1 MKKALL
7 FLGGLVV
14 LLLAAAV
21 AIPFIIDPNTFR
33 PMLESQLTAALGRE
47 VKLGNLKLSIL
58 QGSVGADDLS
68 IAEDPKFG
76 KTPFLK
82 AKSLGVQVEMG
93 PLITSRQLKVTGI
106 TIDQPEIILI
116 QTAAG
121 QWNVSTLGAAA
132 SNAASAKKPP
142 SSADAASPSK
152 LDLTVHK
159 IEITKGNLTLIDQGE
174 GLGKPRQLQ
183 NVQLSVTDFSQTA
196 QFPFKFS
203 GHIDTG
209 GDLKLDGKAGPINDM
224 DASLTPAQT
233 HYTLSGFDL
242 AASRLFDATTGIRG
256 LVSADG
262 DMNWKGAN
270 IEGKGLVRA
279 DKLILAKGGSPSQ
292 KVVELDFDMNH
303 DVIHHSGVIGR
314 GGIHIGKAVANLTG
328 SYSLRGAV
336 PTVNMR
342 LAGTKLPIDELTGV
356 LPALDVQFPKGSNL
370 KGGSLKIAAT
380 SIGALNKLVTKG
392 TIEVDST
399 TLQNFDLGAKMRV
412 METLAG
418 IKASPNTEFS
428 KLAAKITEENDATT
442 IESLNVMATGIGELT
457 GSGTI
462 GAQKEL
468 NLKMAVNLHT
478 AGGIIEAAGHKGDTG
493 LGFIVGGTVDNPSI
507 HPDMKSVVKAVTS
520 DTVQKAATGLLNNF
534 LNKNKKPS
542 Q

>member
-7 FLGGLVV
+7 FLGGLAV
-14 LLLAAAV
+14 LLFAAAV
-21 AIPFIIDPNTFR
+21 AIPFIVDPDAFR
-33 PMLESQLTAALGRE
+33 PLLESRLTASLGRE
-47 VKLGNLKLSIL
+47 VKLGDLKLSIL
-58 QGSVGADDLS
+58 RGSVGADDLS

-82 AKSLGVQVEMG
+82 AKSLAVQVEMG

-116 QTAAG
+116 QTTAG

-132 SNAASAKKPP
+132 SNVAKDQKPAA
-142 SSADAASPSK
+142 SADAASSGK

-183 NVQLSVTDFSQTA
+183 NVELSATDFSETA
-196 QFPFKFS
+196 QFPFTFS

-209 GDLKLDGKAGPINDM
+209 GDLKLDGKAGPVNDM
-224 DASLTPAQT
+224 DASLTPAQA

-256 LVSADG
+256 LVSAEG
-262 DMNWKGAN
+262 DTNWKGGS
-270 IEGKGLVRA
+270 IEGKGVVRA
-279 DKLILAKGGSPSQ
+279 DKLIFAKAGSPSQ
-292 KVVELDFDMNH
+292 KVVELDFDVNH
-303 DVIHHSGVIGR
+303 DSVRHSGTIGR
-314 GGIHIGKAVANLTG
+314 GGIHIGKAVADLTG

-336 PTVNMR
+336 PTVNMN
-342 LAGTKLPIDELTGV
+342 LAGSKLPIDELAGV
-356 LPALDVQFPKGSNL
+356 LPALDVQFPKGSSL
-370 KGGSLKIAAT
+370 KGGLLTIAAT
-380 SIGALNKLVTKG
+380 SVGPLNKLVTKG
-392 TIEVDST
+392 TIEVDKT
-399 TLQNFDLGAKMRV
+399 TLQNFDLGAKMRAL
-412 METLAG
+412 EALAG
-418 IKASPNTEFS
+418 IRASANTEFS
-428 KLAAKITEENDATT
+428 KITAKIMEENDATLL
-442 IESLNVMATGIGELT
+442 ESVNVTATGIGELT

-478 AGGIIEAAGHKGDTG
+478 SGGLIEAAGHKGDTG
-493 LGFIVGGTVDNPSI
+493 LAFIVGGTVDNPTI
-507 HPDMKSVVKAVTS
+507 HPDMKSVVKVMTS
-520 DTVQKAATGLLNNF
+520 DSVQKAATGLLNNL

>member
-7 FLGGLVV
+7 FLGGFVV
-14 LLLAAAV
+14 LVLGAAV

-33 PMLESQLTAALGRE
+33 PTLETRLSTSLGRE
-47 VKLGNLKLSIL
+47 VKVGNLSLSIL
-58 QGSVGADDLS
+58 QGKVGADDLS

-82 AKSLGVQVEMG
+82 AKSLGVQVELG
-93 PLITSRQLKVTGI
+93 PLILSRQLKVTGI

-121 QWNVSTLGAAA
+121 KWNVSTLGGAAPAQPAAA
-132 SNAASAKKPP
+132 SSEPAS
-142 SSADAASPSK
+142 SSK
-152 LDLTVHK
+152 MDLTVNR
-159 IEITKGNLTLIDQGE
+159 IEITKGKLTMIDQGE
-174 GLGKPRQLQ
+174 GSGKPRELQ
-183 NVQLSVTDFSQTA
+183 NMDLSATNFSPTS

-203 GHIDTG
+203 AHIDTG

-242 AASRLFDATTGIRG
+242 AASRLFDASTGIRG

-262 DMNWKGAN
+262 DMNWKGVS
-270 IEGKGLVRA
+270 IEGKGVVRA

-292 KVVELDFDMNH
+292 KVVELDFDVNH
-303 DVIHHSGVIGR
+303 DVVHHSGVIGR
-314 GGIHIGKAVANLTG
+314 GGIHIGNAVANLTG
-328 SYSLRGAV
+328 AYSLRGAV
-336 PTVNMR
+336 PTVNIK

-356 LPALDVQFPKGSNL
+356 LPALDVRFPKGSNL
-370 KGGSLKIAAT
+370 KGGSLTISA
-380 SIGALNKLVTKG
+380 SSVGALNKLVTKG
-392 TIEVDST
+392 TIEVDNT
-399 TLQNFDLGAKMRV
+399 TLQNFDLGGKMRV
-412 METLAG
+412 MEALAG
-418 IKASPNTEFS
+418 IKNNPNTEFS
-428 KLAAKITEENDATT
+428 KLAATLTEENDATAL
-442 IESLNVMATGIGELT
+442 ESLNVMATGIGELT

-462 GAQKEL
+462 SAQKEL

-478 AGGIIEAAGHKGDTG
+478 SGGLIEAAGHKGDTG
-493 LGFIVGGTVDNPSI
+493 LGFTVGGTVDNPSI
-507 HPDMKSVVKAVTS
+507 RPDMKSVVKAVATQS
-520 DTVQKAATGLLNNF
+520 VEKAATGLLNNL